1 MRLFSPIALLSIAGI
16 SLFTA
21 KMVSARPHLY
31 LDTFTHGQS
40 YQECIANAKKVL
52 RDYGFDDLEEDE
64 MPNRRVSEVTG
75 YHKDEALTAAIE
87 CDQKLG
93 TTSMAVSGLDSQVT
107 YSMYKALYKAQW

>member
-1 MRLFSPIALLSIAGI
+1 MKLFSPITLLSITGI
-16 SLFTA
+16 SLFAA

-52 RDYGFDDLEEDE
+52 RHYGFGDLEEDE

-75 YHKDEALTAAIE
+75 YHKDEPLTAAIE

-107 YSMYKALYKAQW
+107 YSMYKALYKAEW